1 MVRGK
6 LLSSPPLIGV
16 YEMNH
21 KILGTNYSNADENFM
36 VNSCLPTG
44 RHLAK
49 NKIKNYR

>member
-36 VNSCLPTG
+36 VNYMG
-44 RHLAK
+44 R
-49 NKIKNYR
+49 NSKIKKYT